1 MQKPQPAVSVPASA
15 AAWLQPS
22 GSNAEPHAEPALGV
36 LLVKPQRW
44 MGQLRSGKDTHPDSS
59 LYCPR
64 SADWLLNGRQANT
77 AGMNACQ
84 SFT

>member
-1 MQKPQPAVSVPASA
+1 MQKRQPAVSLPASA
-15 AAWLQPS
+15 AAWLQAC
-22 GSNAEPHAEPALGV
+22 GSNEEPHAEAALGM

-64 SADWLLNGRQANT
+64 SADWLLNDCQTNT
-77 AGMNACQ
+77 AGMTDKQ